1 MKLMNFAM
9 GMLITALVFTLL
21 IVAQDLL
28 LPLIIAIA
36 IWYLI
41 NLLAS
46 GFGKIHI
53 AGFGIPRFLC
63 FVMSILTFM
72 FSISVLVQFVGGSL
86 NDLGSVAT
94 TYEANLRS
102 LWNRLPYAEFLPIE
116 GFFESISTRLDL
128 SAIITSV
135 AVSFTSVAR
144 DSFLI
149 VIYVMFLLFEQGNF
163 NSKLAA
169 LVGDP
174 QQEKRMLRIL
184 AQIKS
189 DVQKYLSIKFLTSA
203 TTGTLSYLLLDALG
217 INFAEIWGLLIFLL
231 NFIPTIGSIVATIF
245 PSLMALAQSNDDFGL
260 FFTVLFGVSALQVL
274 IGNIIEPRITGKS
287 LNLSPVVILFNLA
300 LWGAIW
306 GVPGMFLCVPLLII
320 TTIVMSHFPKT
331 RPIAILLSSN
341 GHVIAS
347 ED

>member
-1 MKLMNFAM
+1 MKLITFAT

-28 LPLIIAIA
+28 LPLVIAIA

-46 GFGKIHI
+46 GFARIRI
-53 AGFGIPRFLC
+53 ASFAIPRFLC
-63 FVMSILTFM
+63 FLASILTFL
-72 FSISVLVQFVGGSL
+72 FIISALVQFVGGSI
-86 NDLGSVAT
+86 NGLGNVAT
-94 TYEANLRS
+94 TYEANLRA
-102 LWNRLPYAEFLPIE
+102 LWERLPYSESLPVDGFLA
-116 GFFESISTRLDL
+116 SIVERLDL
-128 SAIITSV
+128 SAIVTSV
-135 AVSFTSVAR
+135 AVSFTSIAR
-144 DSFLI
+144 DSLLI
-149 VIYVMFLLFEQGNF
+149 LIYVMFLLFEQGNF

-169 LVGDP
+169 LLGDS
-174 QQEKRMLRIL
+174 QQEKRTLRIL
-184 AQIKS
+184 AQIKA
-189 DVQKYLSIKFLTSA
+189 DVQKYLSIKLLTSA
-203 TTGTLSYLLLDALG
+203 ATGTLSYLLLSSLG

-245 PSLMALAQSNDDFGL
+245 PALMALAQSNDNFGL

-331 RPIAILLSSN
+331 RPIAILLSSD
-341 GHVIAS
+341 GRIIAS

>member
-1 MKLMNFAM
+1 MKLMKFAM

-28 LPLIIAIA
+28 LPLVIAIA

-46 GFGKIHI
+46 GFGKIKI
-53 AGFGIPRFLC
+53 AGYSIPRFLC
-63 FVMSILTFM
+63 FVASILTFM
-72 FSISVLVQFVGGSL
+72 FSISALVQFIGGSL

-102 LWNRLPYAEFLPIE
+102 LWNRLPYAEYLPIE
-116 GFFESISTRLDL
+116 GFFESVSTRLDL
-128 SAIITSV
+128 SAIITTV
-135 AVSFTSVAR
+135 AVSFTSIAR
-144 DSFLI
+144 DSLLI
-149 VIYVMFLLFEQGNF
+149 LIYVMFLLFEQGNF
-163 NSKLAA
+163 NRKLAA
-169 LVGDP
+169 LLGDP

-184 AQIKS
+184 AQIKA

-203 TTGTLSYLLLDALG
+203 TTGTLSYLLLDALS

>member
-1 MKLMNFAM
+1 MKLMKYAM
-9 GMLITALVFTLL
+9 AMLIVALVFTLL
-21 IVAQDLL
+21 IVAQRLL
-28 LPLIIAIA
+28 LPLVIAIA

-41 NLLAS
+41 NLVAG
-46 GFGKIHI
+46 GFARLHIGKVY
-53 AGFGIPRFLC
+53 IPRFLC
-63 FVMSILTFM
+63 FAASIFTFA
-72 FSISVLVQFVGGSL
+72 FGISVLVQFVGGSF

-102 LWNRLPYAEFLPIE
+102 LWNRLPYAEYLPIE
-116 GFFESISTRLDL
+116 GFLQTVSDRLDL
-128 SAIITSV
+128 SAILTSV
-135 AVSFTSVAR
+135 AVSFTSIAR
-144 DSFLI
+144 DSLLI
-149 VIYVMFLLFEQGNF
+149 LIYVMFLLFEQGNF
-163 NSKLAA
+163 NRKLTA
-169 LVGDP
+169 LVGDA
-174 QQEKRMLRIL
+174 QQEKRLLLIL
-184 AQIKS
+184 EQVKA
-189 DVQKYLSIKFLTSA
+189 DVQKYLGIKFLASA
-203 TTGTLSYLLLDALG
+203 LTGTLSYLLLRGLG

-260 FFTVLFGVSALQVL
+260 FFTVLFGISALQVL
-274 IGNIIEPRITGKS
+274 IGNILEPRITGKS

-341 GHVIAS
+341 GHVIES